1 MKIANNRL
9 FVSTVAEDAR
19 ETALQYGL
27 GLEIAEF
34 CTAMNMDTDF
44 PQWDARVRAKI
55 DGIPAV
61 TFHAP
66 FNELCPSAIEPLVV
80 EIAHRRYRQAAKLA
94 FETYGVTRM
103 VVHSG
108 YVPLVYFKSYFQE
121 RSVEFWRSVLEDI
134 PPEMTLMLENVMED
148 EPNLLTDIVKTIDN
162 PRFKLCFDIGHAN
175 TIVSN
180 TPMSEWIDT
189 VAPHIGHVHL
199 HNNFREWDDHNPP
212 DNGLIDMLPAFTR
225 LTDAIPSDATIAIE
239 SIESAPAAKWLHD
252 NGFIA

>member
-1 MKIANNRL
+1 MNIDKKRL

-44 PQWDARVRAKI
+44 EHWDARVRAKI
-55 DGIPAV
+55 DGFASV

-66 FNELCPSAIEPLVV
+66 FNELCPSAIDPRILQ
-80 EIAHRRYRQAAKLA
+80 IARERYIQAAALA
-94 FETYGVTRM
+94 HSYGARRM

-108 YVPLVYFKSYFQE
+108 YVPLVYFKGYFHE
-121 RSVEFWRSVLEDI
+121 RSVEFWREILAEIPQDMTLLLENVLED
-134 PPEMTLMLENVMED
+134 
-148 EPNLLTDIVKTIDN
+148 EPQLLSGIVAEIAN
-162 PRFKLCFDIGHAN
+162 PRFRLCFDIGHAN

-180 TPMSEWIDT
+180 TPMTEWVSV
-189 VAPHIGHVHL
+189 VAPHVGHIHL

-212 DNGLIDMLPAFTR
+212 ADGLIDMVPMFTKLVAEMPAE
-225 LTDAIPSDATIAIE
+225 ATITIE
-239 SIESAPAAKWLHD
+239 SIESAPSAKWLQD